1 MDRALLAEFLRS
13 RRARVRPAEVGLPPG
28 ARRRTPGLRRE
39 EVAQLAAI
47 SVDYY
52 NRLEQARASR
62 PSRQVLAALGRALM
76 LYPTERAHL
85 FRLAGEVPDPPA
97 RPDDVVPHG
106 VRHLLDRLAD
116 TPAYVID
123 ARYELLAWNPLAV
136 AVLGDP
142 DDWAPDERNL
152 AWRMLCGR
160 TAPEVDPAGAGAV
173 AARCVADLRAAASRY
188 PGDPGLGR
196 LLARLRAESPEFDRR
211 WRDHGVCVRDGPDR
225 IVLTHRAVGEL
236 ALDREVLELAEGGQR
251 LVLHIAARGSR
262 SAEALRL
269 LGVIGADWQTAPVD

>member
-1 MDRALLAEFLRS
+1 MDRALLAEFLRC
-13 RRARVRPAEVGLPPG
+13 RRARVRPEEVGLPPG
-28 ARRRTPGLRRE
+28 SRRRTPGLRRE

-52 NRLEQARASR
+52 NRLEQARAPR
-62 PSRQVLAALGRALM
+62 PSRQVLAALGRALL

-97 RPDDVVPHG
+97 RPDDVVPNG

-123 ARYELLAWNPLAV
+123 VRYELLAWNSLAV

-142 DDWAPDERNL
+142 DDWAPGERNL
-152 AWRMLCGR
+152 AWRMFSGR
-160 TAPEVDPAGAGAV
+160 PAPEVDPVGANDV
-173 AARCVADLRAAASRY
+173 AARCVTDLRAAASRY
-188 PGDPGLGR
+188 PDDPALGR
-196 LLARLRAESPEFDRR
+196 LLARLRADSPEFERR
-211 WRDHGVCVRDGPDR
+211 WRDHGVCVPDR
-225 IVLTHRAVGEL
+225 PDRMVLTHRAVGEVT
-236 ALDREVLELAEGGQR
+236 LDREVLELAGGGQR
-251 LVLHIAARGSR
+251 LVLHTAAPGSR

-269 LGVIGADWQTAPVD
+269 LGVIGAGWSAAPVD

>member
-1 MDRALLAEFLRS
+1 MDRALLADFLRS
-13 RRARVRPAEVGLPPG
+13 RRARVRPEDVGLPPG

-52 NRLEQARASR
+52 NRLEQARAPR
-62 PSRQVLAALGRALM
+62 PSRQVLAALGRALL
-76 LYPTERAHL
+76 LYPSELAHL

-106 VRHLLDRLAD
+106 LRHLLDRLTD

-123 ARYELLAWNPLAV
+123 ARYELLAWNSLAV

-152 AWRMLCGR
+152 AWRMFRGR
-160 TAPEVDPAGAGAV
+160 PAPDIDRAGAGAV

-188 PGDPGLGR
+188 PDDPALGR
-196 LLARLRAESPEFDRR
+196 LLARLRADSPEFDRR
-211 WRDHGVCVRDGPDR
+211 WRDHGVCVRDVPDR

-236 ALDREVLELAEGGQR
+236 ALDREVLELAGGGQR
-251 LVLHIAARGSR
+251 LVLHTASGSR

-269 LGVIGADWQTAPVD
+269 LGVIGADWRTASAS

>member
-1 MDRALLAEFLRS
+1 MDRALLADFLRS
-13 RRARVRPAEVGLPPG
+13 RRARVRPEEVSLPSG
-28 ARRRTPGLRRE
+28 TRRRTPGLRRE
-39 EVAQLAAI
+39 EVARLAAI

-52 NRLEQARASR
+52 NRLEQARAPR
-62 PSRQVLAALGRALM
+62 PSRQVLAALGRALL

-106 VRHLLDRLAD
+106 LRHLLDRLTD

-123 ARYELLAWNPLAV
+123 ARYELLAWNSLAV

-152 AWRMLCGR
+152 AWRMFRGR
-160 TAPEVDPAGAGAV
+160 PGPVLDQAGAGAV

-188 PGDPGLGR
+188 PDDPALGR
-196 LLARLRAESPEFDRR
+196 LLARLRADSPEFDRR
-211 WRDHGVCVRDGPDR
+211 WRDHGVCVRDVPDR
-225 IVLTHRAVGEL
+225 VVLTHRAVGEL

-251 LVLHIAARGSR
+251 LVLHTASDGR

-269 LGVIGADWQTAPVD
+269 LGVIGAHWRTASAS

>member
-1 MDRALLAEFLRS
+1 MDRALLADFLRS
-13 RRARVRPAEVGLPPG
+13 RRARVRPEEVGLPPG

-52 NRLEQARASR
+52 NRLEQARAPR
-62 PSRQVLAALGRALM
+62 PSRQVLTALGRALL

-106 VRHLLDRLAD
+106 LRHLLDRLTD

-152 AWRMLCGR
+152 AWRMFRGR
-160 TAPEVDPAGAGAV
+160 PAPDVDLGGAGAV
-173 AARCVADLRAAASRY
+173 AARCVADLRAAAGRY
-188 PGDPGLGR
+188 PDDPALGR
-196 LLARLRAESPEFDRR
+196 LLARLRADSPEFDRR

-225 IVLTHRAVGEL
+225 ILLTHRAVGEL
-236 ALDREVLELAEGGQR
+236 ALDREVLELAGGGQR
-251 LVLHIAARGSR
+251 LVLHTAAPGSR

-269 LGVIGADWQTAPVD
+269 LSVIGADWRTASAS

>member
-1 MDRALLAEFLRS
+1 MDRALLADFLRS
-13 RRARVRPAEVGLPPG
+13 RRARVRPEEVGLPPG
-28 ARRRTPGLRRE
+28 TRRRTPGLRRE

-52 NRLEQARASR
+52 NRLEQARAPR
-62 PSRQVLAALGRALM
+62 PSRQVLAALGRALL

-106 VRHLLDRLAD
+106 LRHLLDRLTD

-123 ARYELLAWNPLAV
+123 ARYELLAWNSLAV

-152 AWRMLCGR
+152 AWRMFRGLPG
-160 TAPEVDPAGAGAV
+160 PVLDQAGAVAV

-188 PGDPGLGR
+188 PDDPALGR
-196 LLARLRAESPEFDRR
+196 LLARLRADSPEFDRR
-211 WRDHGVCVRDGPDR
+211 WRDHGVCVRDAPDR

-236 ALDREVLELAEGGQR
+236 ALDREVLELAGGGQR
-251 LVLHIAARGSR
+251 LVLHTASGGR

-269 LGVIGADWQTAPVD
+269 LGVIGADWRTASAS